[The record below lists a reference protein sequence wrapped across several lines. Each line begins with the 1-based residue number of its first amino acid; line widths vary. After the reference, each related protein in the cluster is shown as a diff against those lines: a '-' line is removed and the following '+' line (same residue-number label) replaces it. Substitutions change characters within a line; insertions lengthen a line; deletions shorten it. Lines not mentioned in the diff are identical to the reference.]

1 MSTLRLNNDYLSNRN
16 QRTKIE
22 NTFST
27 WLDIISGV
35 SQGSILGPQLFIVFL
50 ADWFFTVNDINI
62 ASYADENTPYM
73 IANGRVSMNVDG
85 FKIDKKLT
93 FDDHIFDICKK
104 EDRKV
109 SALPRVTPHIGTAKK
124 CILMNAVFYFATSQF
139 TYYPLVSLC
148 HSRTNNNKI
157 NRLQERY
164 LRIVYNDKQS
174 SVNELL
180 EKDGSVSTQF
190 T

>member
-1 MSTLRLNNDYLSNRN
+1 MPTLRLNNDYLSNRN

-35 SQGSILGPQLFIVFL
+35 SQGSILGPQLFIFFL
-50 ADWFFTVNDINI
+50 ADWFFNVKDINI

-109 SALPRVTPHIGTAKK
+109 SALPRVTPHIGIAKK
-124 CILMNAVFYFATSQF
+124 RILMNAVFYFATSQF